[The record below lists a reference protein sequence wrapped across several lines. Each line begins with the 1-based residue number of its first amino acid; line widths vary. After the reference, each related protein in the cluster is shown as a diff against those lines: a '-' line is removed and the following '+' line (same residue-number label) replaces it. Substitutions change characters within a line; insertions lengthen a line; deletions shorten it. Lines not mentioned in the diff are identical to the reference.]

1 MISHAADVER
11 VDVHHEG
18 VVGIQPLRK
27 LAKGGR
33 PKLWAYF
40 DKELVEGVMQFS
52 FVDPLSEGVKERLRN
67 VFEEVVGEGLD
78 KGITVGCV
86 GVD

>member
-1 MISHAADVER
+1 
-11 VDVHHEG
+11 
-18 VVGIQPLRK
+18 
-27 LAKGGR
+27 
-33 PKLWAYF
+33 
-40 DKELVEGVMQFS
+40 MQFS